1 MGYTLGSILVFIA
14 LFISASSIYSGN
26 LYNLSHNVTV
36 RLHHKGGLNDFNVAP
51 TLAVL
56 LCIQTLAYF
65 FAFHFVGTGSGTDLI
80 ITIVSFSLQFIRFM
94 YLVAVL
100 DKNREMELYF
110 KINTRGELLDVITNA
125 FCFAHIL
132 LIFL

>member
-1 MGYTLGSILVFIA
+1 MGYTLGLILAFIA

-36 RLHHKGGLNDFNVAP
+36 RFHHKGALNDFNVAP

-56 LCIQTLAYF
+56 LFIQTLAYF
-65 FAFHFVGTGSGTDLI
+65 SAFHFVGTGSGTDLI

-100 DKNREMELYF
+100 DKTRDMELYF
-110 KINTRGELLDVITNA
+110 EINTRGELLDVITNV
-125 FCFAHIL
+125 FCIAHIL
-132 LIFL
+132 LISL